1 MSVELTFL
9 TRRDCHLCETARE
22 NVQTAIASRDVTFT
36 EVDVDTDADL
46 RDKYG
51 WDVPV
56 VLLDGRQHSFYRV
69 DPQRLAR
76 AIDAL
81 IARRP

>member
-9 TRRDCHLCETARE
+9 TRRDCHLCETARK
-22 NVQTAIASRDVTFT
+22 NVQTAIASRDVTLT

-69 DPQRLAR
+69 DPQRLGR